1 MSLWPRPLK
10 PNLTLMAENRLDGWI
25 LLTTSPRYWTKP
37 SWAISSKTKRDPN
50 HIHLGSREVSEKTG
64 IRWSEP
70 SRLKFE
76 VFRCS
81 RRESSVSKREG
92 KRNVH
97 EHLQET
103 EKHGEVQGAFLYKE
117 FGTRPGLHPF
127 LVLMFEQRSS
137 FLFSAADLSWHRSSA
152 SDEATLDS
160 MMNEAPSGTCLSS

>member
-1 MSLWPRPLK
+1 MDGSCSRPLQGIGRSPVGPLAPRPRG
-10 PNLTLMAENRLDGWI
+10 TQ
-25 LLTTSPRYWTKP
+25 TTSIWGPEKSQRKME
-37 SWAISSKTKRDPN
+37 SDDLN
-50 HIHLGSREVSEKTG
+50 LLG
-64 IRWSEP
+64 WS
-70 SRLKFE
+70 LKYFAVAE
-76 VFRCS
+76 
-81 RRESSVSKREG
+81 ESSVSKREG

-103 EKHGEVQGAFLYKE
+103 EKHGEVQAAFLYKE
-117 FGTRPGLHPF
+117 FGTRPGLRPF